1 MKKILVVLMIL
12 AVAGGVFAQE
22 GKWSLV
28 GTVEIGT
35 RLTISPVEKTGGPN
49 QDEEVA
55 RINGI
60 GYNWW
65 DVPRIKVDLGYN
77 REGLS
82 AGLQMNTRADNEIY
96 VAFSGQNFKA
106 KGSVFGIEDLLF
118 ANNDTNWGS
127 SIKNNGFDKKDN
139 GDDSTI
145 KRLWGEYNVLDG
157 LVTLVAAYKSEETEY
172 WVSDKTGTFLNKGQS
187 TALPN
192 QLYITQNWR
201 GWYYMNHGFFDN
213 WFTFSSVDE
222 TSYFLTNFK
231 FTGFEIGAM
240 VPNVFG
246 NGRNRIYNVDGTN
259 ERNDKGMTRPQNAGN
274 ELVED
279 ALKWT
284 VIGAKFNMHPVE
296 IAAQFSMKDYGA
308 YFGGKFNA
316 GPVMIGLSFQGI
328 LAPTDDS
335 TSNKRVKVG
344 GGVDYNAGQFGAGL
358 KAYLDQTNYV
368 LGERGAAFDGFN
380 NVIGIQPYLFYLVIP
395 SHLGFK
401 LDTGF
406 YFTNITNKTTDKK
419 EDDLVWAVQPQ
430 LFWSFRGNGAK
441 TSYAWATGG
450 AQTGMMLRYRVIS
463 PLPAAPLVDGSTTEH
478 KGVNFLDVVFS
489 WSF

>member
-22 GKWSLV
+22 GKWSLG

-35 RLTISPVEKTGGPN
+35 RLTISPVTKDGGPN
-49 QDEEVA
+49 ADEEVA

-82 AGLQMNTRADNEIY
+82 AGFQMNTRADNEIY

-106 KGSVFGIEDLLF
+106 KGSVYGIEDLLF
-118 ANNDTNWGS
+118 KNNDVRGGS
-127 SIKNNGFDKKDN
+127 PIKENGFDSGNDDN
-139 GDDSTI
+139 TI
-145 KRLWGEYNVLDG
+145 KRLWGEYYVLDG
-157 LVTLVAAYKSEETEY
+157 LVTLVAAYHGEDTEY
-172 WVSDKTGTFLNKGQS
+172 WVSDKTGTFLNKGQN
-187 TALPN
+187 TQQPH

-213 WFTFSSVDE
+213 WFTFTAVDE
-222 TSYFLTNFK
+222 HNYFLTNFK

-246 NGRNRIYNVDGTN
+246 NGRNGTS
-259 ERNDKGMTRPQNAGN
+259 GMTRPQNSGN

-279 ALKWT
+279 ALNQT
-284 VIGAKFNMHPVE
+284 VIGAKFQMHPIE
-296 IAAQFSMKDYGA
+296 IAAQFSLKDYGA

-328 LAPTDDS
+328 LAPDS
-335 TSNKRVKVG
+335 ESDSNKRIRIG
-344 GGVDYNAGQFGAGL
+344 GGVDYNAGQFGAGV

-368 LGERGAAFDGFN
+368 LGERGALYDGFN
-380 NVIGIQPYLFYLVIP
+380 SVIGIQPYLFYLVIP

-406 YFTNITNKTTDKK
+406 YFTNITNKTTDTK

-441 TSYAWATGG
+441 TGYSWANSAG

-489 WSF
+489 WQF

>member
-1 MKKILVVLMIL
+1 MIL

-22 GKWSLV
+22 GKWSLG

-35 RLTISPVEKTGGPN
+35 RLTISPVTKDGGPN
-49 QDEEVA
+49 ADEEVA

-65 DVPRIKVDLGYN
+65 DVPRIKAVLGYN
-77 REGLS
+77 REGVS
-82 AGLQMNTRADNEIY
+82 VGFEMNTRADNEFYI
-96 VAFSGQNFKA
+96 AFSGQNFKA
-106 KGSVFGIEDLLF
+106 KGAVWGIEDILF
-118 ANNDTNWGS
+118 TNGDAPGYKNTNNAGNRS
-127 SIKNNGFDKKDN
+127 AIKDN
-139 GDDSTI
+139 GGQYDYKNDDNTI

-157 LVTLVAAYKSEETEY
+157 LVTLAAAYRSEDVEFWT
-172 WVSDKTGTFLNKGQS
+172 SDKTGTFLNNGQS

-192 QLYITQNWR
+192 QLYITENYR

-213 WFTFSSVDE
+213 WFTFTAVDGHN
-222 TSYFLTNFK
+222 YFLTNFK

-246 NGRNRIYNVDGTN
+246 NGRNATS
-259 ERNDKGMTRPQNAGN
+259 GMYRPQNSGN

-279 ALKWT
+279 ALKQT
-284 VIGAKFNMHPVE
+284 IIGAKFNMHPIE
-296 IAAQFSMKDYGA
+296 IAAQFSLKDYGA

-328 LAPTDDS
+328 LNPADDS
-335 TSNKRVKVG
+335 TSNKRVKIG
-344 GGVDYNAGQFGAGL
+344 GGVDYNAGQFGAGV

-368 LGERGAAFDGFN
+368 LGERGATYDGFN

-406 YFTNITNKTTDKK
+406 YFTNITDKTADKK